1 MASGVN
7 MAGLITLFMAIISW
21 GQPTCHSNTIVNM
34 EIIVRGTSNKL
45 SLKLHSEL
53 INFSSKEFYLGVVYI
68 FSHIS
73 GVTLSRLTS
82 TKSWPIE
89 NVCSYNFYLEN
100 MLVIAF
106 SRPEKLDCEEDVSSG
121 VEGELSV
128 RKKCITYIFSRLST
142 LYS

>member
-1 MASGVN
+1 MAW
-7 MAGLITLFMAIISW
+7 IID
-21 GQPTCHSNTIVNM
+21 
-34 EIIVRGTSNKL
+34 L
-45 SLKLHSEL
+45 EL
-53 INFSSKEFYLGVVYI
+53 INFSSEEFYLGVVYI

-128 RKKCITYIFSRLST
+128 RKKCITLYIFQT
-142 LYS
+142 FHIVFIAGEPDY

>member
-1 MASGVN
+1 
-7 MAGLITLFMAIISW
+7 
-21 GQPTCHSNTIVNM
+21 M

-45 SLKLHSEL
+45 SLKLHLEL

-73 GVTLSRLTS
+73 GVTLSWLTR